1 MARALPTSASLASI
15 ESVGRRV
22 RRGNP
27 VALAVLG
34 AACISCSAILI
45 KLSAAGAATTSFYRC
60 VLAMPFLGALAVLER
75 RKLGGRSLR
84 SRLGPFCAGC
94 FLAVDLVLWAHA
106 IYDVGAGI
114 ATVLGN
120 LQVIFVALI
129 AWIALREAP
138 GRRFVLALPVVIGGV
153 VLIAGLTGGGAKG
166 FDPRAGVLYGLAT
179 SLAYAFFILVMRR
192 SAGSTPHV
200 AGPLADAT
208 FGCAVASLLIGLAFG
223 SLQFTPSWQ
232 ALGWLLVLAVASQT
246 VGWLL
251 ITSSLPRLPAAVSS
265 LLLLL
270 QPVAALVLAGMIL
283 GQVPTALQVA
293 GALLVLAGVVA
304 TGPSRAAAAPAAE
317 AAGVAEV
324 AGT

>member
-1 MARALPTSASLASI
+1 MVVPLARAQPTRAGLTSL

-34 AACISCSAILI
+34 ATCISCSAILI

-60 VLAMPFLGALAVLER
+60 VLAMPFLGVLAVVER
-75 RKLGGRSLR
+75 RRLGGRSLR
-84 SRLGPFCAGC
+84 SRLGPLSAGF

-106 IYDVGAGI
+106 IDDVGAGI

-138 GRRFVLALPVVIGGV
+138 ARRFLIALPAVIGGV
-153 VLIAGLTGGGAKG
+153 VLIAGLAGHVAKG

-179 SLAYAFFILVMRR
+179 SLAYAFFLLIMRR

-208 FGCAVASLLIGLAFG
+208 FGCAVASMLIGLVFG

-232 ALGWLLVLAVASQT
+232 ALGWLLLLAVASQT

-270 QPVAALVLAGMIL
+270 QPVAALVLAGIIL

-293 GALLVLAGVVA
+293 GAVLVLAGVVA
-304 TGPSRAAAAPAAE
+304 
-317 AAGVAEV
+317 AAG
-324 AGT
+324 AGGSQLPLPACGDTS